1 MAFAK
6 ASKYF
11 DYALDRRCTL
21 LYDSRNKGVYMI
33 RVMMVDDHAMFREG
47 VKQVL
52 SGTDDIRVTHE
63 AGGVEAFRAALQ
75 PDAFDVVLLDLKLGD
90 GNGLSLI
97 QAAKSMSKGV
107 IVLSAM
113 DHVRYVM
120 HALHE
125 GADGYVVKG
134 EEFSALEAAV
144 RSVVKGESYICASV
158 SPRLVECLSNA
169 GTDDGLARLSKRE
182 FRVLVLSASGLSLK
196 EIGHDLGINDK
207 TVSTYRSRMMSKLKL
222 DSTADLV
229 RYVIE
234 QGLMD

>member
-1 MAFAK
+1 
-6 ASKYF
+6 
-11 DYALDRRCTL
+11 
-21 LYDSRNKGVYMI
+21 MI

-52 SGTDDIRVTHE
+52 SKSPDIRVTHE
-63 AGGVEAFRAALQ
+63 AGSAEAFRDALA
-75 PDAFDVVLLDLKLGD
+75 PGIFDVILLDLKLSD

-97 QAAKSMSKGV
+97 QEAKAASKGV

-113 DHVRYVM
+113 GHVRYVM

-134 EEFSALEAAV
+134 EEFSELEDAV
-144 RSVVKGESYICASV
+144 RSVAAGKKYICASV
-158 SPRLVECLSNA
+158 SPRLVECLSDA
-169 GTDDGLARLSKRE
+169 GAGDGLDRLSKRE

-207 TVSTYRSRMMSKLKL
+207 TVSTYRTRMMSKLKL
-222 DSTADLV
+222 NSTADLV
-229 RYVIE
+229 RYAIE
-234 QGLMD
+234 QGLIE